1 MRISDWSSDVCSSDL
16 LPQARGRM
24 RGRLLRRAGGRDQR
38 PLPREARHH
47 GGGRVA
53 GWPEMTA
60 RPQNRMTAGWSGFI
74 DPATGWVD
82 GANPAC
88 DDRTETRL
96 GYWPVRTT
104 PPKTTPPPPPPTTHP
119 PPP

>member
-1 MRISDWSSDVCSSDL
+1 
-16 LPQARGRM
+16 M
-24 RGRLLRRAGGRDQR
+24 RGRLLRRAGGSDQR

-60 RPQNRMTAGWSGFI
+60 RPQNRITAGWSGFI
-74 DPATGWVD
+74 DPATGRVD

-88 DDRTETRL
+88 VDRRSAEHTYELQSLIRNSSAAFCL
-96 GYWPVRTT
+96 NKNNDEQRN
-104 PPKTTPPPPPPTTHP
+104 
-119 PPP
+119 